1 MAQVIHFPL
10 RLRTALIRSMVDDL
24 EAIHGIQADRFWRM
38 RIAGIVDELRTLGL
52 SSGEIRSEILD
63 FLQIIQGEL
72 LARSKRSAA
81 GTY

>member
-72 LARSKRSAA
+72 LARSKHSAA